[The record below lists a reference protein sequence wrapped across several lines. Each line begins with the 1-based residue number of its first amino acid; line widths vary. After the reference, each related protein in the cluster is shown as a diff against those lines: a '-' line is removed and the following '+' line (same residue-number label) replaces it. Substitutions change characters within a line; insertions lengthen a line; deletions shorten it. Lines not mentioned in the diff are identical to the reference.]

1 MISRIR
7 GSFCNYDETE
17 RFVLNRILEE
27 LENEYIEE
35 LKYVVRGRVLA
46 PFQTKCIAYAL
57 INKKCIISADTGL
70 GKTGIASG
78 LINCVNQKQV
88 GFHWVVICPAF
99 NLVQTA
105 DELAESMYSSKV
117 VSTNNQSFSIDWF
130 INMNINDWDVAVISY
145 EALTNMK
152 LQEYLLSIREY
163 VQGIIV
169 DESQLVCN
177 LTGTASQLLKSM
189 SIQMEYMIMLTATP
203 IRVNVGQF
211 IKQIHMLD
219 SKVFGSELSLAINY
233 YTEFDEDYKPVGV
246 RNLDRLL
253 QKIDGKYI
261 SITRSEINLKGNY
274 TVNPLLVTPD
284 KDYTNVS
291 RKDIPKLVK
300 GDPDGCAV
308 RALLQ
313 EVKDYKDT
321 NLKGLI
327 YVNLN
332 NNKEMVKEY
341 LTLSGISCEIL
352 DGEHTKTAKSKE
364 EVKKRFREG
373 ELDCL
378 ITNLTVG
385 LNLQCDYIVF
395 YELTFDFKQMLG
407 RGERG
412 LKANDLFLT
421 FIVVNDTEDVIIFY
435 ENVYN
440 RAKLLGEVCGKD
452 ITEIE
457 IAYKEI
463 KRLKA
468 ENNRISYEMKQE
480 EIRRQNELAEEEF
493 KRRRSSLAQSE
504 TKSFEKGTGVA
515 EEISEFLNLI
525 N

>member
-1 MISRIR
+1 MISRIK

-17 RFVLNRILEE
+17 RFILNRILEE
-27 LENEYIEE
+27 PKNEYIEE
-35 LKYVVRGRVLA
+35 LKYVVKGRVLA

-70 GKTGIASG
+70 GKTGIAG
-78 LINCVNQKQV
+78 GIINCVNQKQI

-99 NLVQTA
+99 NLVQTTN
-105 DELAESMYSSKV
+105 ELTESMYSSKV
-117 VSTNNQSFSIDWF
+117 VSTNNQSVSIDWF
-130 INMNINDWDVAVISY
+130 INMNISDWEVAVISY

-152 LQEYLLSIREY
+152 LQKYLLSIRDY
-163 VQGIIV
+163 VQGLVV

-219 SKVFGSELSLAINY
+219 SKVFGSELSLAVNY
-233 YTEFDEDYKPVGV
+233 YTEFDEDYKPIGV
-246 RNLDRLL
+246 RNLDHLL
-253 QKIDGKYI
+253 KKIDGKYI
-261 SITRSEINLKGNY
+261 SITRSEIDLKGNY

-284 KDYTNVS
+284 KDYSDVN
-291 RKDIPKLVK
+291 RKDITRMVK
-300 GDPDGCAV
+300 GDPSGCAV
-308 RALLQ
+308 KALLQ

-332 NNKEMVKEY
+332 SNKDMVKEY
-341 LTLSGISCEIL
+341 LTLSGISCDIL
-352 DGEHTKTAKSKE
+352 DGEHTKTPRSKE
-364 EVKKRFREG
+364 EVKKNFREG
-373 ELDCL
+373 KLDCL

-385 LNLQCDYIVF
+385 LNLQCDYIIF

-421 FIVVNDTEDVIIFY
+421 FIVVNDTEDVVIFY

-457 IAYKEI
+457 TAYREI

-468 ENNRISYEMKQE
+468 ENNKINYDIKQE

-493 KRRRSSLAQSE
+493 KKRRNNLI
-504 TKSFEKGTGVA
+504 KSDNEEVSKGTGVA
-515 EEISEFLNLI
+515 EEISKFLNLI
-525 N
+525 S